1 MDFQPRVGLDC
12 TRGKTKGA
20 TMRNAQRLWKVGI
33 LATVSILGLG
43 APAFAQTTTTAGEE
57 EEIVVL
63 GSRIPRVNR
72 EGPAPVSTIT
82 ADEIRAGGYANV
94 PDVLRTLSQN
104 SGEVQTVQS
113 NSAADFS
120 PGAAQV
126 DLRGLGPNHTLVM
139 VNGRR
144 IADYPMPFNGSAN
157 FTNIGNIPLGMIE
170 SVQVLSGSASAIYGS
185 DALAGVVNFQLKDR
199 ADETTLDY
207 RYGWTEHGGGE
218 SHRFSG
224 STGFDF
230 GAFHGVIGG
239 EILLQNPIFGSQRE
253 RQNSTLDAPIGS
265 GYEVPVTNWQRL
277 DQDLYYANDATEAQ
291 CDLSAGTNGGT
302 TRYAI
307 DDYYGDGGSILGAY
321 CGSETAIGYRSL
333 QSETDAINLIGSF
346 TYDLSNGAALFMD
359 VQVGYSELQLLKR
372 PTSWGYQDNAT
383 GDDTGS
389 FFNSFDGI
397 GDNWYRI
404 FTPEEMGGLDR
415 AMRHV
420 DSTTFTLT
428 PGIRGTFGAD
438 ASWRYEATLNYSVYD
453 SEVTFPLINSQAA
466 NDFFLGPQGGVDNSY
481 GFDLP
486 IFNADPTRFYTPL
499 TPAEYASIAEDSI
512 YTPRS
517 SLTMAAVQIDTSSLF
532 NLPAGPVGFAA
543 IAEFGQ
549 QEYDLGTDPRA
560 IDPYYYSWVDSPG
573 EGDRQSWALGAEAKA
588 PITETLDL
596 TVAGRYDNFTYA
608 DHDVGQGTYNVGL
621 EYRPIQ
627 SLLLRAAFGTGF
639 RAPDLNY
646 VFKGEGYV
654 EGGGAD
660 YFQCF
665 TDDPGAEASDCDDGA
680 RYRVQ
685 TSGSRELEPETSES
699 FNIGFVWAPTRNFD
713 ISVDYFNIEMEGVVE
728 DMEVDPIVRDEGECR
743 VGRQDI
749 SSPTCQDAIARVVR
763 DADLDPDD
771 IDFVVINPINL
782 AREATTGIDVAANV
796 SFDTSL
802 GVFGLRAGYTHVFD
816 HTYVRFEGDTEVDKL
831 ANDSGYYIPQD
842 KASLTLS
849 YERGPLR
856 ISTTG
861 SYISRL
867 PNYDEDAWVDSYT
880 TWNGSVAYDV
890 TDQLTASL
898 AVTNLF
904 DEAPPR
910 DETWVSYPYY
920 YSSWYDGIGRSAFV
934 QFTYRLQ

>member
-1 MDFQPRVGLDC
+1 
-12 TRGKTKGA
+12 
-20 TMRNAQRLWKVGI
+20 MRSVRSLWKVGI
-33 LATVSILGLG
+33 LASASVLTLASPALAQVTTG
-43 APAFAQTTTTAGEE
+43 AADVGD

-72 EGPAPVSTIT
+72 EGPAPVTTIT
-82 ADEIRAGGYANV
+82 SDEIRAGGYASV
-94 PDVLRTLSQN
+94 PDVLRSVSQN
-104 SGEVQTVQS
+104 SGEVQSVQS
-113 NSAADFS
+113 NNAADFS

-157 FTNIGNIPLGMIE
+157 FTNIGNIPLGMVE
-170 SVQVLSGSASAIYGS
+170 SVQILSGSASAIYGS

-199 ADETTLDY
+199 ADETTFDY

-218 SHRFSG
+218 SHRFSAT
-224 STGFDF
+224 TGFDF
-230 GAFHGVIGG
+230 GAFHGVFGG
-239 EILLQNPIFGSQRE
+239 EVLLQNPIFGSQRE
-253 RQNSTLDAPIGS
+253 RQDSTLDAPIGS
-265 GYEVPVTNWQRL
+265 GYEVPVYNWQRL
-277 DQDLYYANDATEAQ
+277 DQDLYYANDATQAQ
-291 CDLSAGTNGGT
+291 CALTAGTNEGT

-307 DDYYGDGGSILGAY
+307 DEYYGDGDTILGAY
-321 CGSETAIGYRSL
+321 CGSESAIGYRSL

-346 TYDLSNGAALFMD
+346 TYDLSARTALFMD
-359 VQVGYSELQLLKR
+359 VQFGYSELQLLKR
-372 PTSWGYQDNAT
+372 PTSWGYQDNTT

-415 AMRHV
+415 AMRQV
-420 DSTTFTLT
+420 VSTTITLT
-428 PGIRGTFGAD
+428 PGVRGSFGAD
-438 ASWRYEATLNYSVYD
+438 EHWRYEAALNYSVYD
-453 SEVTFPLINSQAA
+453 SEVTFPLINSQRA
-466 NDFFLGPQGGVDNSY
+466 NEFFLGQQAGVDSSY

-486 IFNADPTRFYTPL
+486 IFNADPTRFYTPV
-499 TPAEYASIAEDSI
+499 TPQEYATFAEDSI
-512 YTPRS
+512 YKPRS
-517 SLTMAAVQIDTSSLF
+517 SLIMGSFQVDTSELF
-532 NLPAGPVGFAA
+532 SLPAGPVGFAA
-543 IAEFGQ
+543 IAELGQ

-560 IDPYYYSWVDSPG
+560 IEPYYYSWVDSPG
-573 EGDRQSWALGAEAKA
+573 EGDRQSWAVGAELKA
-588 PITETLDL
+588 PIIPMLDL
-596 TVAGRYDNFTYA
+596 TLAGRYDNFTYA
-608 DHDVGQGTYNVGL
+608 EHDVGQGTYNVGL
-621 EYRPIQ
+621 EFRPLN

-646 VFKGEGYV
+646 VFKGAGYV

-665 TDDPGAEASDCDDGA
+665 TDDPSAAPSDCDDGF

-685 TSGSRELEPETSES
+685 TSGSRDLEPETSES
-699 FNIGFVWAPTRNFD
+699 FNIGFVWAPTPNFD
-713 ISVDYFNIEMEGVVE
+713 ISVDYFDIEMEGVVE

-749 SSPTCQDAIARVVR
+749 NSPTCQDAIARVIR
-763 DADLDPDD
+763 DADGDPTD
-771 IDFVVINPINL
+771 IDFVIINPINL
-782 AREATTGIDVAANV
+782 AREATRGIDVAAHLT
-796 SFDTSL
+796 FDTSL
-802 GVFGLRAGYTHVFD
+802 GIFGVAGSYTHVFD

-842 KASLTLS
+842 KASLTLR

-856 ISTTG
+856 LSTTA

-880 TWNGSVAYDV
+880 TYNGSVAYDL
-890 TDQLTASL
+890 TDRLTASL
-898 AVTNLF
+898 AIVNLT
-904 DEAPPR
+904 DEAPPE

-920 YSSWYDGIGRSAFV
+920 YSSWYDGIGRSAFL